1 MHVIS
6 HLIIITLLVLWYTH
20 ATDKETC
27 DKEGKSPVEGHSNNY
42 WYLWIQLLLSIL
54 YTSSFKSFQQPFYYP
69 FYPLSLYTFI
79 YFTDENFES
88 KSNVPCPMLT
98 NCWITYIQ
106 IQVCLTP
113 MSTLHSLPLYIIT
126 HQHILCI

>member
-1 MHVIS
+1 M
-6 HLIIITLLVLWYTH
+6 
-20 ATDKETC
+20 
-27 DKEGKSPVEGHSNNY
+27 EGHSNSY

-54 YTSSFKSFQQPFYYP
+54 YTSSFKSSQQPFYYP

-79 YFTDENFES
+79 IHFTDENFES

-98 NCWITYIQ
+98 NCWIIYIQ
-106 IQVCLTP
+106 IKVCLTP
-113 MSTLHSLPLYIIT
+113 ISTLHSLPLYIT